1 MMKAVL
7 KLDLHDDKA
16 KKKAMQRVTGL
27 PGVDSISMD
36 MKDKKLTVVGDIDA
50 VVIVAKLRKLCH
62 TDIISVGPA
71 KEPEKKKEEPKKEEP
86 KKVEADKKDKDPVAE
101 WVKAYQA
108 SNPYLTTHYHVRSV
122 EEDPNACKAV
132 LKLDLHDDK
141 AKTKAMQRV
150 TGLPGV
156 DSISMDMKDKKLT
169 VVGDIDAVV
178 IVAKL
183 RKLCH
188 TDIISVGPA
197 KEPEK
202 KKEEPK
208 KAEADN
214 KKAVLKLDLHDD
226 KAKTKAM
233 QRKAVL
239 KLDLHD
245 DKAKTKAM
253 QRVTGLPGVDSISMD
268 MKDKKLTVVGDIDA
282 VVIVA
287 KLRKLCHTDII
298 SVGPAKEPEK
308 KKEEPKK
315 PEADNKD
322 PVAEWVKAYQASY
335 PYLTTHYHVRSVEED
350 PNACKAVL
358 KLHLHD
364 EKAKKKAMKT
374 VSSLPGVDSISMD
387 MKDQK
392 LTVIGDIDPVH
403 IVAKL
408 RKMCC
413 TEIVSVGPAKEPE
426 KKKEEP
432 KKPDPDVTEC
442 VKACKAYYP
451 HMTSYYYVRSVED
464 DPNACKAVLKLDL
477 HGDKAKKKALV
488 TVSGFPG
495 VESVSIEMKDKKLT
509 VTGDI
514 DPVPIVAKLR
524 KLCHTEIITVGPAK
538 EPEKKKEEP
547 EKKDPAHPVANYL
560 SYHPQM
566 PQYYYCSRVEDNQN
580 ACKAV
585 LKLDLHDDKAKKKA
599 LVTVSG
605 FAGVESV
612 SIEMKDKKLTVTGD
626 IDPVHIVAKLRKLCH
641 TEIITVGPA
650 KEPEK
655 KKEEPKKEEPK
666 KKDPADP
673 VANYLS
679 YHPQMP
685 QYYYVSRVED
695 NQDPCKAVLKLDLH
709 DDKAKTKALVTASGF
724 SGVESVSIEMK
735 DKKLTVTGDIDPVHI
750 VAKLR
755 KLCHTEIITI
765 AVLELDLHDG
775 KAKRKAMKT
784 VAGFSR
790 VDSISIDMKD
800 KKLTVTGDSIDLVK
814 IVVKLRKLCRTEII
828 TFGPAKEDEKKK
840 DEPKK
845 EEPKEQGDQKKK
857 DPADHPVTNHPS
869 YSYCYYYSPVDS
881 QNACVIS

>member
-86 KKVEADKKDKDPVAE
+86 KKAEADKKDKDPVAE

-108 SNPYLTTHYHVRSV
+108 SYPYLTTHYHVRSV
-122 EEDPNACKAV
+122 EEDPNAC
-132 LKLDLHDDK
+132 
-141 AKTKAMQRV
+141 
-150 TGLPGV
+150 
-156 DSISMDMKDKKLT
+156 
-169 VVGDIDAVV
+169 
-178 IVAKL
+178 
-183 RKLCH
+183 
-188 TDIISVGPA
+188 
-197 KEPEK
+197 
-202 KKEEPK
+202 
-208 KAEADN
+208 
-214 KKAVLKLDLHDD
+214 KAVLKLDLHDD